1 MKTIVQRTLPLAVTM
16 LVLACA
22 DLAMESDRIPESMEI
37 STNSVLITKGE
48 TTKLDVVVRDQNGE
62 VMELP
67 SWAPLE
73 WRLEDP
79 AIAEVALDGT
89 VSTLR
94 GGETRV
100 WVSLAD
106 LGAAARVRV
115 NPDQV
120 LLSAPLIY
128 VTQSTQNHD
137 GDVRLVAGRRAMVRV
152 FMVGNETSFYG
163 PGVRIRVL
171 LDGDEI
177 FHQVFPPV
185 RDRTPEEVI
194 ESEVDGSVNAEIP
207 GSVIRPGIRMVVE
220 LDPEGVVPLAPG
232 SQLRYPA
239 EGSIPLQVVELQ
251 PFRHVIVPTV
261 SPTTGNTSVVSWAN
275 TLHADHPYMSLLK
288 SLWPISGTELEIH
301 ETYSTSSIDTFNG
314 WFSWLADIRT
324 IFHQEGRRGY
334 YYGATHQSAQGL
346 LGVGYFGV
354 PASIGV
360 NRADTHTHEVGH
372 NLNLRHAPGCGAG
385 GPDPNFPY
393 SGGGIGVW
401 GYDLFRN
408 TLKDPREYLD
418 VMTYCDRVW
427 VSDYNFDL
435 ATRHR
440 LGGDGGYIYAPPAAA
455 AASDPTGEMLV
466 VRGQVLNGEITL
478 DPAFV
483 VTGPPALPESDGPY
497 RVDGIGVDGQTE
509 FSLSFT
515 PDPMEYGGGGFVFLL
530 PYEPEWA
537 ETLDRMVL
545 TGPEGTDTVTR
556 SSGQPMAVVT
566 DPSNGQIRAIIRD
579 WAGEALPGE
588 GVNRVEI
595 TRGIPTGARR

>member
-128 VTQSTQNHD
+128 VTQSTQNHG

-185 RDRTPEEVI
+185 RDRTPP
-194 ESEVDGSVNAEIP
+194 P
-207 GSVIRPGIRMVVE
+207 G
-220 LDPEGVVPLAPG
+220 
-232 SQLRYPA
+232 
-239 EGSIPLQVVELQ
+239 
-251 PFRHVIVPTV
+251 F
-261 SPTTGNTSVVSWAN
+261 
-275 TLHADHPYMSLLK
+275 
-288 SLWPISGTELEIH
+288 
-301 ETYSTSSIDTFNG
+301 
-314 WFSWLADIRT
+314 
-324 IFHQEGRRGY
+324 GRA
-334 YYGATHQSAQGL
+334 GAWQRSA
-346 LGVGYFGV
+346 
-354 PASIGV
+354 
-360 NRADTHTHEVGH
+360 
-372 NLNLRHAPGCGAG
+372 
-385 GPDPNFPY
+385 
-393 SGGGIGVW
+393 
-401 GYDLFRN
+401 
-408 TLKDPREYLD
+408 
-418 VMTYCDRVW
+418 
-427 VSDYNFDL
+427 
-435 ATRHR
+435 
-440 LGGDGGYIYAPPAAA
+440 
-455 AASDPTGEMLV
+455 
-466 VRGQVLNGEITL
+466 
-478 DPAFV
+478 
-483 VTGPPALPESDGPY
+483 
-497 RVDGIGVDGQTE
+497 
-509 FSLSFT
+509 
-515 PDPMEYGGGGFVFLL
+515 
-530 PYEPEWA
+530 
-537 ETLDRMVL
+537 
-545 TGPEGTDTVTR
+545 
-556 SSGQPMAVVT
+556 
-566 DPSNGQIRAIIRD
+566 
-579 WAGEALPGE
+579 
-588 GVNRVEI
+588 
-595 TRGIPTGARR
+595 

>member
-1 MKTIVQRTLPLAVTM
+1 MMTIARKALPLAATVPI
-16 LVLACA
+16 LACS
-22 DLAMESDRIPESMEI
+22 DLAMETDRIPDSMEI
-37 STNSVLITKGE
+37 STHDVLIKEGE
-48 TTKLDVVVRDQNGE
+48 TAKLEVVVRDQNGE

-67 SWAPLE
+67 SWAPLDWE
-73 WRLEDP
+73 LEDP
-79 AIAEVALDGT
+79 SVAEVALDGT

-94 GGETRV
+94 GGESRV
-100 WVSLAD
+100 WVRLAD
-106 LGAAARVRV
+106 LGAAARIRV

-152 FMVGNETSFYG
+152 FMVGDETSFYG

-177 FHQVFPPV
+177 FHQVYPPV
-185 RDRTPEEVI
+185 RDRTPDEI
-194 ESEVDGSVNAEIP
+194 LESELDGSVNAEIP
-207 GSVIRPGIRMVVE
+207 GSAIRPGARMVVE
-220 LDPEGVVPLAPG
+220 LDPEGLVPLAPG

-239 EGSIPLQVVELQ
+239 EGSMPLPMVELQ
-251 PFRHVIVPTV
+251 PFRHIIVPTV

-275 TLHADHPYMSLLK
+275 TLNANHPYMSLLK
-288 SLWPISGTELEIH
+288 SLWPVSHTELEIH

-324 IFHQEGRRGY
+324 IFFQEGRRGY

-372 NLNLRHAPGCGAG
+372 NLNIRHAPCGGAG

-393 SGGGIGVW
+393 GGGGIGVW

-408 TLKDPREYLD
+408 VLKSPRDFVD
-418 VMTYCDRVW
+418 VMTYCDPVW
-427 VSDYNFDL
+427 ISDYNFDL

-440 LGGDGGYIYAPPAAA
+440 LSGDGGYVYAPPTAAF
-455 AASDPTGEMLV
+455 DPTGEMLV

-478 DPAFV
+478 DPAFI
-483 VTGPPALPESDGPY
+483 VTGPPALPESDGAY

-515 PDPMEYGGGGFVFLL
+515 PDPMEYGGGGFVFLV

-545 TGPEGTDTVTR
+545 TGPEGTATVTR
-556 SSGQPMAVVT
+556 NSSLPMAVVT
-566 DPSNGQIRAIIRD
+566 DPSNGRIRAIIRD
-579 WAGEALPGE
+579 WDGEALPGE
-588 GVNRVEI
+588 EFNRVAI
-595 TRGIPTGARR
+595 TRGIPTGAGR

>member
-372 NLNLRHAPGCGAG
+372 NHQAGDWTFDGTVEVTVNLFTLYVYDFLCEIPMDGKRFHGSHQSWSELMALYDFDN
-385 GPDPNFPY
+385 PDFEM
-393 SGGGIGVW
+393 W
-401 GYDLFRN
+401 
-408 TLKDPREYLD
+408 KREP
-418 VMTYCDRVW
+418 
-427 VSDYNFDL
+427 FL
-435 ATRHR
+435 A
-440 LGGDGGYIYAPPAAA
+440 LIMYAQMQQAFGWDAY
-455 AASDPTGEMLV
+455 
-466 VRGQVLNGEITL
+466 RQVFT
-478 DPAFV
+478 
-483 VTGPPALPESDGPY
+483 TY
-497 RVDGIGVDGQTE
+497 RVLPNDERPKSDDEKRDQWLVRFSRQVGRNLGPFFEAWGVPTSKVARD
-509 FSLSFT
+509 SIADLPVWLP
-515 PDPMEYGGGGFVFLL
+515 PDFPPGG
-530 PYEPEWA
+530 
-537 ETLDRMVL
+537 
-545 TGPEGTDTVTR
+545 
-556 SSGQPMAVVT
+556 
-566 DPSNGQIRAIIRD
+566 
-579 WAGEALPGE
+579 
-588 GVNRVEI
+588 
-595 TRGIPTGARR
+595 